1 MQLMESWEDWT
12 AAVENGDPVDAAC
25 MDFVKAV
32 DSVPHERLLSK
43 MRAQGIGARLLDW
56 ICVSLVGCFQRAMI

>member
-1 MQLMESWEDWT
+1 MQLMESLEDWT

-32 DSVPHERLLSK
+32 DSVPLERLLSK
-43 MRAQGIGARLLDW
+43 MRAQGIGSRLLNW
-56 ICVSLVGCFQRAMI
+56 ICVSLVGRSQRAVI